1 MGAVADGTPP
11 GGAAARA
18 RRDPRTSRR
27 LAASDAGDRQG
38 GDALHGGGGLRG
50 APLRQRRARLHVA
63 PRGARD
69 ARAAVRGARRR
80 ARREQPVRSA
90 PAAGPLARPGALQP
104 GGQLPRRSRRRQPAA
119 QERRLP
125 RALRRGPPAVHR
137 RGAGEAGALDP
148 LRGPSAALPHR
159 DGARRAAPLRR
170 GCLRR
175 HNPRTASIPRA
186 LRSTMS
192 THDCL

>member
-1 MGAVADGTPP
+1 MRNGFSCRHRDDSDDAVVGAAADGTAP

-27 LAASDAGDRQG
+27 LAAPDAGDRQG

-69 ARAAVRGARRR
+69 SRAAVRGARRR
-80 ARREQPVRSA
+80 ARREQSIRGA
-90 PAAGPLARPGALQP
+90 PAAGPLARPGTLQP
-104 GGQLPRRSRRRQPAA
+104 GGQLPRRRHRRRQSAA
-119 QERRLP
+119 QKRRVP

-137 RGAGEAGALDP
+137 
-148 LRGPSAALPHR
+148 
-159 DGARRAAPLRR
+159 
-170 GCLRR
+170 
-175 HNPRTASIPRA
+175 
-186 LRSTMS
+186 
-192 THDCL
+192 